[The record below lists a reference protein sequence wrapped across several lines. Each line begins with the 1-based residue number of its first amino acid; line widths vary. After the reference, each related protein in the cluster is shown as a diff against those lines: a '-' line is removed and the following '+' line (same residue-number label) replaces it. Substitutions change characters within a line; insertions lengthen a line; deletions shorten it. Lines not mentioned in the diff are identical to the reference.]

1 MPADTGAVIIR
12 WSSLGG
18 LRVAGTEQEPS
29 LLVHADGRFSAPG
42 RTPGGPRRTGQ
53 LSRQQLQELLTDV
66 LLRQRFGSIEASDIQ
81 ARIRAVA
88 QVDGQGRVL
97 LGMDGGVTHI
107 EVDLPDV
114 RHRVEWPGLHQAQ
127 STYPEVEPLQR
138 LFAVQRRLLAL
149 AATAR

>member
-18 LRVAGTEQEPS
+18 LRVAGTVQEPS

>member
-12 WSSLGG
+12 WDSLGG
-18 LRVAGTEQEPS
+18 LRVAGTVPEPA

-53 LSRQQLQELLTDV
+53 LSRLQLQDLLSDV
-66 LLRQRFGSIEASDIQ
+66 LLRQRFGSIDASDIQ

-88 QVDGQGRVL
+88 QADGQGRVL
-97 LGMDGGVTHI
+97 LGMDGGVTRI
-107 EVDLPDV
+107 EVDLPGL

-127 STYPEVEPLQR
+127 NSFPEVEPLQR
-138 LFAVQRRLLAL
+138 LYAIQQRLLAV
-149 AATAR
+149 AGSAR